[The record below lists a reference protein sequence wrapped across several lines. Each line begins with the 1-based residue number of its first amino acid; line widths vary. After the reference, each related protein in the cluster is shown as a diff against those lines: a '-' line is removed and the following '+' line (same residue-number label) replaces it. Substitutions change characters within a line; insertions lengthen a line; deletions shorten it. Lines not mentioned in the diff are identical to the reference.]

1 VNHDLRR
8 SSETAGKITAPRS
21 YLAFTVAGWRLAL
34 PLEELR
40 RVVPLPLLQAPAGA
54 PHFIEGFFDFEGA
67 PVAALRLDRL
77 FGVAEEILGIYTPL
91 IVLQA
96 GELALALHVQRID
109 GILSVADA
117 SIQPIGREETFNACI
132 VGRISDR
139 EDTIYLLSKDEL
151 LLAEERAKVAAH
163 HAMREQRLE
172 QLETRLA
179 HAS

>member
-1 VNHDLRR
+1 VNHDVRH
-8 SSETAGKITAPRS
+8 SETAGKTTARS

-40 RVVPLPLLQAPAGA
+40 RIVPLPSLQAPVGA
-54 PHFIEGFFDFEGA
+54 PHFIEGFFDFEGV

-77 FGVAEEILGIYTPL
+77 FGAAEEILGIYTPL
-91 IVLQA
+91 IVLQVS
-96 GELALALHVQRID
+96 ELALALHVQRVD
-109 GILSVADA
+109 GILSVAET
-117 SIQPIGREETFNACI
+117 SIQPIGREETFNACV

-139 EDTIYLLSKDEL
+139 ENTIYLLSKDEL

-163 HAMREQRLE
+163 HAMRGQRLE